1 MLRLPEIGSHA
12 AYEQL
17 LSQRIHNHRLE
28 HFDKKKLKLAKM
40 LLCLDLSPVDEIMRP
55 FLLGG
60 RTPSMAAFL
69 DATFLLAF
77 YLAQVYLS
85 C

>member
-12 AYEQL
+12 AFKQL
-17 LSQRIHNHRLE
+17 LSQRIHNSRLKR
-28 HFDKKKLKLAKM
+28 FDKKKRKPAARLLA
-40 LLCLDLSPVDEIMRP
+40 LDLLPIDEIMRP

-77 YLAQVYLS
+77 
-85 C
+85 